1 MTTVSDRLLLWTP
14 RVLGI
19 LLSLFIGMFA
29 LDAFSDRKPLGRA
42 LADFGMHLVPALIV
56 LAVAI
61 ASFKREWIGG
71 LAFTGLA
78 VVYALTMSRG
88 RVDWM
93 LAISGPLLL
102 VGALFLVS
110 WFRRGGLNAG

>member
-1 MTTVSDRLLLWTP
+1 MTTVSDRRLLWTP

-29 LDAFSDRKPLGRA
+29 LDAFSDRKPFVRA

-56 LAVAI
+56 LAIAI

-93 LAISGPLLL
+93 VAISGPLLL
-102 VGALFLVS
+102 VGVLFLVS
-110 WFRRGGLNAG
+110 WFRRGGLHAG